1 MTVFEHHEYDGHEG
15 VHFAHD
21 RESGLHAII
30 AIHNT
35 ALGPALGGCRYWT
48 YQDSEAALTDVLRLS
63 RGMTYKSALAGLSF
77 GGGKSVILG
86 NPRAQKTPAQ
96 MRAMGSFVESLGGRY
111 RIAEDVGISVEDVEF
126 MAEQTR
132 HVAGVHAGGAGDPS
146 PATAF
151 GVFCGIRAA
160 VRHSSSLGSL
170 RDVPVAVQGLGQVGM
185 ELCRLLFGEGA
196 RLFVND
202 LDPERMKKARD
213 QFDAIP
219 LEGDALLDADA
230 EVFAPCALGG
240 VINDQSLERLKASI
254 VAGAA
259 NNQLAEARHGRALQD
274 RGILYAP
281 DYVINA
287 GGVINIAHETR
298 AGGPA
303 YDRARA
309 FQAVARIAETLEEI
323 FRCAQQQGIATSEA
337 ADQLALARVEQAM
350 HQAA

>member
-1 MTVFEHHEYDGHEG
+1 MTVFEHNEYDGHEG

-77 GGGKSVILG
+77 GGGKSVILA

-96 MRAMGSFVESLGGRY
+96 MRAMGTFVESLGGRY
-111 RIAEDVGISVEDVEF
+111 CIAEDVGISVEDVEV

-160 VRHSSSLGSL
+160 VRHSSSLDSL

-185 ELCRLLFGEGA
+185 ELCRLLYGEGA

-202 LDPERMKKARD
+202 LNPERMKKARER
-213 QFDAIP
+213 FDAIP

-259 NNQLAEARHGRALQD
+259 NNQLAETRHGHALQE

-298 AGGPA
+298 AGGA
-303 YDRARA
+303 TYDRARA

-323 FRCAQQQGIATSEA
+323 FRSAQKQGIATSEA
-337 ADQLALARVEQAM
+337 ADQLALARVAQAM